1 MPLGCAWLRLNTAT
15 IGTLD
20 LMHTL
25 DSISTPQAFFN
36 SPGLYFKFQLPRPF
50 STPQAFIS
58 NFNSP
63 GLYFKFQLPRPLFQL
78 PRPFFQLPRPFS
90 TPQAFISTPQAFLL
104 TLFPLPR
111 PFQMFDHP
119 CLQLNILFKSI
130 YIYMME

>member
-50 STPQAFIS
+50 STPQAF
-58 NFNSP
+58 
-63 GLYFKFQLPRPLFQL
+63 
-78 PRPFFQLPRPFS
+78 
-90 TPQAFISTPQAFLL
+90 LL